1 MGILDREEASVER
14 LGLMMAGVP
23 LNEAMASSA

>member
-1 MGILDREEASVER
+1 MGIIDSEKADYEM

-23 LNEAMASSA
+23 LNEPSTA